1 MRESYPSDDM
11 TNAGAGEGHSPAN
24 SGEKPGAAPRD
35 DVRAAL
41 DHALARKPGRVL
53 SVLIRALRDFD
64 LAEDA
69 LQDAVTVALER
80 WPTDGVPRNP
90 AGWLVTTARRRAI
103 DRLRRSASWQRNEE
117 ELRVL
122 RALEAAE
129 RQSPQVDS
137 SLGDERLRLI
147 FTCCHPALALEARVA
162 LTLRTVGGLS
172 TSEVARAFLTTED
185 AMKKRLARA
194 KHRIRNAA
202 IPYSV
207 PSDELLAERMGGVLA
222 VLYLIFNEGYVPTS
236 GGAVGNADLGEE
248 AIRLTRLV
256 AAQLPDP
263 EALALLAIMLFHNAR
278 RTARTSA
285 DGLLVLLDDQDRGLW
300 DRDAIAEGNDLLE
313 SAAAQA
319 RPGPYQLQAAIAYLH
334 VNAPNAAATEWDQ
347 IATLYDR
354 LLELTPT
361 PVLALNR
368 AVAHGM
374 ADGPEAGLALAD
386 GIEGLERYHLFHA
399 TRADMLR
406 RLTRHAEACA
416 AYETALAYVTNQ
428 SERVFLERRLEECR
442 GA

>member
-1 MRESYPSDDM
+1 MMRESDPSDDM
-11 TNAGAGEGHSPAN
+11 TNGGAGEGHSP
-24 SGEKPGAAPRD
+24 EEPGADLHDAA
-35 DVRAAL
+35 RAAL
-41 DHALARKPGRVL
+41 DDALTREPGRVL
-53 SVLIRALRDFD
+53 SVLIRSLRDFD

-80 WPTDGVPRNP
+80 WPAAGVPENP

-103 DRLRRSASWQRNEE
+103 DRLRRSASWQRNED

-129 RQSPQVDS
+129 RQSPEADS

-172 TSEVARAFLTTED
+172 TAEVARAFLTTEGT
-185 AMKKRLARA
+185 MKKRLARA
-194 KHRIRNAA
+194 KQRIHNAG

-207 PSDELLAERMGGVLA
+207 PSDELLAERIGGVLA

-236 GGAVGNADLGEE
+236 GGAVANADLGDE
-248 AIRLTRLV
+248 AIRLARLV

-263 EALALLAIMLFHNAR
+263 EALALLAVMLFHNAR
-278 RTARTSA
+278 RTARTAA
-285 DGLLVLLDDQDRGLW
+285 DGSLVLLDDQDRSLW

-313 SAAAQA
+313 SAASQS
-319 RPGPYQLQAAIAYLH
+319 RPGRYQLQAAIASLH
-334 VNAPNAAATEWDQ
+334 VNAPTAAETEWTQ

-374 ADGPEAGLALAD
+374 ADGPEVGLALTD
-386 GIEGLERYHLFHA
+386 GIDGLDRYHLFHA

-406 RLTRHAEACA
+406 RLERHSEACA
-416 AYETALAYVTNQ
+416 AYETALVHVTNE
-428 SERVFLERRLEECR
+428 SERTFLERRLEECR
-442 GA
+442 GAL